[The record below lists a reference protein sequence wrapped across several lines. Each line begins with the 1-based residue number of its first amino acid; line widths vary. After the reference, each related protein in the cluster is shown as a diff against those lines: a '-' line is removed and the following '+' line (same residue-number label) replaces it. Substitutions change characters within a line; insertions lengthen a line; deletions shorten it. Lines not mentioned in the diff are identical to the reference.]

1 MEQDRQIS
9 AEQPA
14 PATARDAW
22 LTRVAGLLVRRRGIW
37 ECGAWLVTSLSVA
50 TLARIGAGALTIG
63 VPRIFYLPAILIVT
77 LFTGWECGVIAVVG
91 GTALAWLLFFPA
103 QFAFRLPNA
112 DQLSSFVF
120 WILIAGSQ
128 VAIAQ
133 IVRLALQRA
142 LQSETRYR
150 RLLTVASGTICV
162 CNEQGGV
169 DAPQAGWAELTGAA
183 WPKYRGHGWL
193 DAVHPDERS
202 RLALGVPPADDSHH
216 EAELRLWH
224 AESGDWRWFL
234 ARSVSAPSA
243 RGGQEWITSFSDIHG
258 RKLASD
264 RKELMIGELRH
275 RLKNLFTV
283 IEALAKS
290 SKSVSDAAVEDYLKR
305 FLGRLRALGT
315 AGDVVLSAGNVSI
328 ECGAVVRATLE
339 PFMGEARDR
348 FQISGP
354 VLHLSEETGAT
365 LGLAVHEMTT
375 NAVKYGALSR
385 DDGRVAVIWIVK
397 PNSRG
402 EEEIIF
408 EWSERGGP
416 EAVVPVKEG
425 FGMRLI
431 RTVAARERNGTVA
444 IEYRPEGFYCR
455 IGFVRRH
462 SRASE
467 ISSAV

>member
-1 MEQDRQIS
+1 LEQDRQTS
-9 AEQPA
+9 VERSVQTA
-14 PATARDAW
+14 ARDAW
-22 LTRVAGLLVRRRGIW
+22 LTRLASVLVRRRGIW
-37 ECGAWLVTSLSVA
+37 SCGAWLVTSLGVA
-50 TLARIGAGALTIG
+50 TLARIAAGTLTIG
-63 VPRIFYLPAILIVT
+63 VPRMFYLPAIVIVT
-77 LFTGWECGVIAVVG
+77 LFTGWECGVIAVI
-91 GTALAWLLFFPA
+91 TSTILAWLLFFPP
-103 QFAFRLPNA
+103 QLAFRLPNA

-133 IVRLALQRA
+133 VVRLALRRA

-150 RLLTVASGTICV
+150 RLLTVASGTICIR
-162 CNEQGGV
+162 NEQGEV
-169 DAPQAGWAELTGAA
+169 DAPQAGWTELTGAA
-183 WPKYRGHGWL
+183 WPNYRGDGWL
-193 DAVHPDERS
+193 DAIHPDERS
-202 RLALGVPPADDSHH
+202 RLALGAPPADDSHH

-224 AESGDWRWFL
+224 AERGDWRWFL
-234 ARSVSAPSA
+234 ARSVAVPSA
-243 RGGQEWITSFSDIHG
+243 NGGHEWITSFSDIHG

-290 SKSVSDAAVEDYLKR
+290 SRGISDAAVEDYLKR

-339 PFMGEARDR
+339 PFMSERRDR

-354 VLHLSEETGAT
+354 VLHLSEETGGT

-385 DDGRVAVIWIVK
+385 DDGRVVVAWMVD
-397 PNSRG
+397 PNAKG
-402 EEEIIF
+402 EEEIVF

-416 EAVVPVKEG
+416 EVAPPAKEG

-455 IGFVRRH
+455 IGFVRTPKAA
-462 SRASE
+462 RA
-467 ISSAV
+467 